1 MSKDRTNTEKLYD
14 VIKKPIITE
23 KSVGATSLG
32 QYTFEVQ
39 KDASK
44 IEIAQAVELAFPG
57 RKVKKVRTVY
67 MPSHSKRMGYKFG
80 RTDSSKK
87 AIVTIEGDPIEE
99 LVGAQRILGRAPCER
114 QRTQPS
120 EDKSEWQCN
129 EMSGLSE

>member
-1 MSKDRTNTEKLYD
+1 MTMAKSNAEKLYS
-14 VIKKPIITE
+14 VIKKPLITE
-23 KSVGATSLG
+23 KSMTATSLG

-39 KDASK
+39 KDATK

-67 MPSHSKRMGYKFG
+67 MPSHTKRMGYKFG

-99 LVGAQRILGRAPCER
+99 IVGV
-114 QRTQPS
+114 
-120 EDKSEWQCN
+120 
-129 EMSGLSE
+129 